1 MRTSYIGGNI
11 KRISSEA
18 FKNCT
23 SIQTMVI
30 DPTGGA
36 VDIGGFEGCTNLE
49 SVTIN
54 NTVST
59 IGEAAFKGCS
69 KLKSFTVEGYGN
81 KLAIGKSAFE
91 GCSSLKQFDFP
102 DIETTIGDRAFY
114 G

>member
-1 MRTSYIGGNI
+1 
-11 KRISSEA
+11 
-18 FKNCT
+18 
-23 SIQTMVI
+23 MVI

-49 SVTIN
+49 SVTIT

-69 KLKSFTVEGYGN
+69 KLRSFTVEGYGN

>member
-69 KLKSFTVEGYGN
+69 KLRSFTVEG
-81 KLAIGKSAFE
+81 
-91 GCSSLKQFDFP
+91 SSIFDKREQLEYLLLV
-102 DIETTIGDRAFY
+102 DYQYYTL
-114 G
+114 